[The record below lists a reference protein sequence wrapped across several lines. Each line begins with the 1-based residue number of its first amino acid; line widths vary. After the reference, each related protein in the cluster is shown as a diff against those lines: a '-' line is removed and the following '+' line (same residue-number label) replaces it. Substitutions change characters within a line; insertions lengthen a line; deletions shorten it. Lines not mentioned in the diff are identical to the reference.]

1 MLKKETIQIRNM
13 LCSCCK
19 TVVEFEL
26 EKAGVDVLEVR
37 QGFAEIAYDP
47 SKITMEAIEKL
58 LEKHGMGLI
67 KSREQQI
74 VEQIKT
80 AVIEL
85 VHESNNIDS
94 ILRKSDYLVEK
105 LSMSYQQLSKIFSKH
120 EDITLEKYIIKNK
133 IERIKE
139 LIDSNEYS
147 LSEIAYMMDYSS
159 VQYLSNQFKK
169 ETGMSV
175 SEYKKS
181 AQKLKKGVDELSS
194 SKAPDQEEI

>member
-1 MLKKETIQIRNM
+1 MLKKEIINIRNM
-13 LCSCCK
+13 LCSCCI
-19 TVVEFEL
+19 TVVKLEF
-26 EKAGVDVLEVR
+26 EKAGIDILEIR
-37 QGFAEIAYDP
+37 PGYA
-47 SKITMEAIEKL
+47 KIEFDGGQINLDEIEKL
-58 LEKHGMGLI
+58 LNKHSMGLI
-67 KSREQQI
+67 KTREQQI
-74 VEQIKT
+74 VDQIKT

-85 VHESNNIDS
+85 IHHSNNINS
-94 ILRKSDYLVEK
+94 IMRKSDYLVEK
-105 LSMSYQQLSKIFSKH
+105 LAMSYQQLSKIFSKY
-120 EDITLEKYIIKNK
+120 ENTTLEKYIIKNK

-181 AQKLKKGVDELSS
+181 DKKSKKSVDELS
-194 SKAPDQEEI
+194 KEK

>member
-1 MLKKETIQIRNM
+1 M
-13 LCSCCK
+13 LCSCCFRLIEN
-19 TVVEFEL
+19 EF
-26 EKAGVDVLEVR
+26 EKAGIKILSIQAGTVDIE
-37 QGFAEIAYDP
+37 FDP
-47 SKITMEAIEKL
+47 EKQNLDSIEKIL
-58 LEKHGMGLI
+58 SEMGMGLI
-67 KSREQQI
+67 KTREQQI

-85 VHESNNIDS
+85 IHFSNNVNS

-105 LSMSYQQLSKIFSKH
+105 LAMSYQHMSKIFSKH
-120 EDITLEKYIIKNK
+120 ENITLEKYIIRNK

-169 ETGMSV
+169 ETGISV
-175 SEYKKS
+175 SEYKKGE
-181 AQKLKKGVDELSS
+181 KRIKHTLDELT
-194 SKAPDQEEI
+194 EEKL

>member
-1 MLKKETIQIRNM
+1 MLKKEIINIRNM
-13 LCSCCK
+13 LCSCCI
-19 TVVEFEL
+19 TVVKLEF
-26 EKAGVDVLEVR
+26 EKAGIDILEIR
-37 QGFAEIAYDP
+37 PGYA
-47 SKITMEAIEKL
+47 KIEFDGDQINLDEIEKL
-58 LEKHGMGLI
+58 LNKHSMGLI
-67 KSREQQI
+67 KTREQQI
-74 VEQIKT
+74 VDQIKT

-85 VHESNNIDS
+85 IHHSNNINS
-94 ILRKSDYLVEK
+94 IMRKSDYLVEK
-105 LSMSYQQLSKIFSKH
+105 LAMSYQQLSKIFSKY
-120 EDITLEKYIIKNK
+120 ENTTLEKYIIKNK

-181 AQKLKKGVDELSS
+181 DKKSKKSVDELS
-194 SKAPDQEEI
+194 KEK

>member
-1 MLKKETIQIRNM
+1 MFIKETIHIKNM
-13 LCSCCK
+13 LCACCIRLLEL
-19 TVVEFEL
+19 EF
-26 EKAGVDVLEVR
+26 EKAGIKTLLIRAGYAQIEFDT
-37 QGFAEIAYDP
+37 EIHNLD
-47 SKITMEAIEKL
+47 SIQKI
-58 LEKHGMGLI
+58 LEKNGMALI
-67 KSREQQI
+67 KTRDQKI

-85 VHESNNIDS
+85 IHHSNNVNS
-94 ILRKSDYLVEK
+94 ILRKSEYLVEK
-105 LSMSYQQLSKIFSKH
+105 LGMSYQQLSKLFSKH
-120 EDITLEKYIIKNK
+120 EAITLEKYIIRNK

-139 LIDSNEYS
+139 LIDSDEYS

-181 AQKLKKGVDELSS
+181 DKSIKRTLDKLANED
-194 SKAPDQEEI
+194 I

>member
-1 MLKKETIQIRNM
+1 MLKKEIINIRNM
-13 LCSCCK
+13 LCSCCI
-19 TVVEFEL
+19 TVVRLEF
-26 EKAGVDVLEVR
+26 EKAGIDILEIR
-37 QGFAEIAYDP
+37 PGYA
-47 SKITMEAIEKL
+47 KIEFDGNQINLDEIEKL
-58 LEKHGMGLI
+58 LNKHSMGLI
-67 KSREQQI
+67 KTREQQI
-74 VEQIKT
+74 VDQIKT

-85 VHESNNIDS
+85 IHHSNNINS
-94 ILRKSDYLVEK
+94 IIRKSDYLVEK
-105 LSMSYQQLSKIFSKH
+105 LAMSYQQLSKIFSKY
-120 EDITLEKYIIKNK
+120 ENTTLEKYIIKNK

-181 AQKLKKGVDELSS
+181 DKKSKKSVDELS
-194 SKAPDQEEI
+194 KEK

>member
-1 MLKKETIQIRNM
+1 MLQKETLYIRNM
-13 LCSCCK
+13 LCTCCFILINK
-19 TVVEFEL
+19 EFEQASIKVL
-26 EKAGVDVLEVR
+26 SIKAGVVNIE
-37 QGFAEIAYDP
+37 YDNE
-47 SKITMEAIEKL
+47 KINIEDIDNILKRF
-58 LEKHGMGLI
+58 GMGII

-74 VEQIKT
+74 VEQIKI

-85 VHESNNIDS
+85 IHQSNNTNS
-94 ILRKSDYLVEK
+94 LLRKSDYLVEK
-105 LSMSYQQLSKIFSKH
+105 LAMSYQQLSKIFSKH
-120 EDITLEKYIIKNK
+120 ENITLEKYIIKNK

-169 ETGMSV
+169 ETGISV

-181 AQKLKKGVDELSS
+181 DEKNKKTLDQLSS
-194 SKAPDQEEI
+194 

>member
-1 MLKKETIQIRNM
+1 MLKKEIINIRNM
-13 LCSCCK
+13 LCSCCI
-19 TVVEFEL
+19 TVVRLEFK
-26 EKAGVDVLEVR
+26 KAGIDILEIR
-37 QGFAEIAYDP
+37 PGYA
-47 SKITMEAIEKL
+47 KIEFDGDQINLDEIEKL
-58 LEKHGMGLI
+58 LNKHSMGLI
-67 KSREQQI
+67 KTREQQI
-74 VEQIKT
+74 VDQIKT

-85 VHESNNIDS
+85 IHHSNNINS
-94 ILRKSDYLVEK
+94 IMRKSDYLVEK
-105 LSMSYQQLSKIFSKH
+105 LAMSYQQLSKIFSKY
-120 EDITLEKYIIKNK
+120 ENTTLEKYIIKNK

-181 AQKLKKGVDELSS
+181 DKKSKKSVDELS
-194 SKAPDQEEI
+194 KEK

>member
-1 MLKKETIQIRNM
+1 MIIKETIHIKNM
-13 LCSCCK
+13 LCSCCAK
-19 TVVEFEL
+19 LIELEFEN
-26 EKAGVDVLEVR
+26 AGIKTLLIR
-37 QGFAEIAYDP
+37 AGFAQIEFD
-47 SKITMEAIEKL
+47 SEKHNLESIEKIL
-58 LEKHGMGLI
+58 AKHGMALI
-67 KSREQQI
+67 KTRDQKI

-85 VHESNNIDS
+85 IHHSNNVNS

-105 LSMSYQQLSKIFSKH
+105 LGLSYQQLSKLFSKH
-120 EDITLEKYIIKNK
+120 EAITLEKYIIQNK

-139 LIDSNEYS
+139 LIDTDEYS

-181 AQKLKKGVDELSS
+181 DKSIKRTLDMLTKDDDLNN
-194 SKAPDQEEI
+194 